1 MPRKTDTVD
10 ISAFSSDELIE
21 HYLVLLMKQA
31 EDMKAGEVDIQHATL
46 LALLH
51 MAQSLDQMEFR
62 VYHMVQALEG
72 IRAIMERKQ

>member
-21 HYLVLLMKQA
+21 HYIVLLMKQA
-31 EDMKAGEVDIQHATL
+31 EDMKAGEVNYQHATM

-51 MAQSLDQMEFR
+51 MAQSLDRMEYR
-62 VYHMVQALEG
+62 VMHIVNVLES
-72 IRAIMERKQ
+72 ISASLKNE